1 MIPPETQSDLPQSH
15 TAGGTE
21 AVAEVLQAQVNSLR
35 TLLTCTW
42 LALIIL
48 SLGVNIFIWRQM
60 SLVRQQLDES
70 SRVVADYHRVTEPR
84 IRELLGKLEVF
95 AAANR
100 DFQPIFSK
108 YVPSRPQ
115 PPIPSAAKPAAPV
128 KPGK

>member
-1 MIPPETQSDLPQSH
+1 MTPSETQSDLPQSH
-15 TAGGTE
+15 PVSGSE
-21 AVAEVLQAQVNSLR
+21 AVADVLKAQMRTFR

-60 SLVRQQLDES
+60 SLVRQQLDEN

-84 IRELLGKLEVF
+84 IRELLSKLEVF

-115 PPIPSAAKPAAPV
+115 STLPSPTKPVAPAKPS
-128 KPGK
+128 K

>member
-21 AVAEVLQAQVNSLR
+21 AVAEVLQAQVSSLR
-35 TLLTCTW
+35 TLLICTW

-60 SLVRQQLDES
+60 SLVRQQLDEN
-70 SRVVADYHRVTEPR
+70 SRIVADYHRVTEPR
-84 IRELLGKLEVF
+84 IRELLGKLEIF

-115 PPIPSAAKPAAPV
+115 STLPTPTKPVAPAKPA
-128 KPGK
+128 K